1 MIVLLYFQISEKE
14 KKILHKFFIGNGVT
28 TTDHVK
34 AANDLLGRDHKKVVR
49 LLKKYFRG
57 KLGAYFV
64 PPMFISEIPEVF
76 EPEKYDAK
84 TENQGKQKDTVRGQ
98 IPEHKMFQTL
108 NEYFMDSKD
117 DVLVIHSHKVI
128 Y

>member
-1 MIVLLYFQISEKE
+1 
-14 KKILHKFFIGNGVT
+14 
-28 TTDHVK
+28 
-34 AANDLLGRDHKKVVR
+34 
-49 LLKKYFRG
+49 
-57 KLGAYFV
+57 
-64 PPMFISEIPEVF
+64 MFISEIPEVI

-98 IPEHKMFQTL
+98 IPEHKMFQAL

-128 Y
+128 YQGVMTTKPLEYRDLEGCTLCLNMLPSQ